1 MATDELDA
9 LRTVEALRSQ
19 AAGLSAQIA
28 NAEKVLADARA
39 ARDTLIKEFR
49 AKTKLSIPKIA
60 EAAGVSESTVKA
72 VLR

>member
-9 LRTVEALRSQ
+9 LRTVEALRRQ